1 MDSGLTHFLL
11 PVFCVSYDVAAMKQ
25 PMERF
30 ISVKYSILTNL
41 FSISYIHTYNGWGL
55 LLLFFSY
62 FFFSFCEEGSH
73 YVALSG
79 VELTR

>member
-62 FFFSFCEEGSH
+62 FFFLF
-73 YVALSG
+73 VRKDLIM
-79 VELTR
+79 